1 MKHKG
6 HLQSI
11 DSNGNIDPEQ
21 GWIVSNNFLYT
32 DDNWKTTKSVFGK
45 YLYNGEQHWGILSD
59 AIVGG
64 FVQGTEIEGGS
75 LKVGDRGDGTYALV
89 VNTDGTVEINAWGG
103 ELNDVIATVEAPHYD
118 IVVESTTSPI
128 LNQTTTS
135 TILKCHVYLNNAE
148 ITPVEGTTFSWI
160 RSSNDKTADDTW
172 NAEHA
177 NKTANTITISSSDIN
192 NSAQFS
198 CEVNIP

>member
-21 GWIVSNNFLYT
+21 GWIVSNKFLYT

-64 FVQGTEIEGGS
+64 YVQGTEIEGGS

-103 ELNDVIATVEAPHYD
+103 ELNDVIATVESPHYD
-118 IVVESTTSPI
+118 VIVESTTSPI
-128 LNQTTTS
+128 LSSTVTS
-135 TILKCHVYLNNAE
+135 TTLKCHVYLNNAE
-148 ITPVEGTTFSWI
+148 ITPAEGTTFSWI
-160 RSSNDKTADDTW
+160 RSSNDSSSDDAW
-172 NAEHA
+172 NAAHA
-177 NKTANTITISSSDIN
+177 NQTESTITISLSDID